1 MISIRAYDVSK
12 KPKLKNILYDKY
24 DNICIFKLSGLFA
37 IKNFENIL
45 LFNKSNLKC
54 TITILYTITN
64 FKN

>member
-45 LFNKSNLKC
+45 LFNKSNSQMHYNY
-54 TITILYTITN
+54 IIYYN
-64 FKN
+64 EF